1 MAAIYQW
8 FVGDEVVYTTTL
20 YPIDVT
26 DGLQLYAATNP
37 YGNLSIFP
45 VDYTTTDANISDVYL
60 DVVLLSGDTGEDYTT
75 TDSSIPN
82 IYIDLLLQ
90 SGDTGED
97 YSTTDSSMIDI
108 YIDELLVTCD
118 TPDES
123 LQLSCT
129 VNAAGSSLTP
139 VQAHDNAY

>member
-37 YGNLSIFP
+37 YGNLTIFP
-45 VDYTTTDANISDVYL
+45 VDNTTTDSSVTDIYIE
-60 DVVLLSGDTGEDYTT
+60 VLLLTSNVEDDYTT
-75 TDSSIPN
+75 TDSSVTN

-90 SGDTGED
+90 TGDVGDDST
-97 YSTTDSSMIDI
+97 TTDSSVTQI

-139 VQAHDNAY
+139 V